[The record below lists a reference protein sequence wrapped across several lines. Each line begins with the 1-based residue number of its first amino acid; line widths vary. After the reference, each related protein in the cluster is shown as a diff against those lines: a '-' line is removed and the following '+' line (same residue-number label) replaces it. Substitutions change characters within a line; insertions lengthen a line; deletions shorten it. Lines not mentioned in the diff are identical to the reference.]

1 MIRNWHKILGY
12 QALLAAAMFA
22 GQATADDESKKTS
35 DKPGALDTKAI
46 KESLDRIEGKLG
58 SIDTLKSDVGGLKKE
73 IELMR
78 QANTGAFTDLDRRIA
93 QLEAKMKGIESRL
106 NQAPT
111 RTANFPPPNGSQAGA
126 APAPTT
132 GRLRL
137 VNSFP
142 SNATVFLNDVA
153 YRLEPGRVAE
163 VTMPAGPYNFWV
175 AVDGFAMVQPPTTGI
190 LAAGA
195 SRTIEIYNR

>member
-22 GQATADDESKKTS
+22 GQATAEGDGKQNS
-35 DKPGALDTKAI
+35 DKPGTVDGKAI

-58 SIDTLKSDVGGLKKE
+58 SIDSLKSDVGGLKKE

-78 QANTGAFTDLDRRIA
+78 QANAGAFTDLDRRIR
-93 QLEAKMKGIESRL
+93 QLEENMKGLETRL
-106 NQAPT
+106 NQAQT
-111 RTANFPPPNGSQAGA
+111 RRANFPPANGSA
-126 APAPTT
+126 APAAT

-153 YRLEPGRVAE
+153 YRLEPGRIAE
-163 VTMPAGPYNFWV
+163 VTLPAGPYNFWV
-175 AVDGFAMVQPPTTGI
+175 AVDGFAMVQPPTAGM

>member
-22 GQATADDESKKTS
+22 GPVAAEEQAKKSSS
-35 DKPGALDTKAI
+35 DQGSNIDWKTLKELLDHIDGKI
-46 KESLDRIEGKLG
+46 GSLDDIKKD
-58 SIDTLKSDVGGLKKE
+58 IGGLKKE

-78 QANTGAFTDLDRRIA
+78 QANGSAFTDLDRRIA
-93 QLEAKMKGIESRL
+93 QLEGKMKSLETRL
-106 NQAPT
+106 SQTPT
-111 RTANFPPPNGSQAGA
+111 RTANFPQTNGSPP
-126 APAPTT
+126 APAPAM

-153 YRLEPGRVAE
+153 YRLEPGRIAE
-163 VTMPAGPYNFWV
+163 VTLPAGPYNFWV
-175 AVDGFAMVQPPTTGI
+175 AVDGFAMVQPPTAGM

-195 SRTIEIYNR
+195 SRTIEIFNR

>member
-1 MIRNWHKILGY
+1 MIRNWYKILGY

-22 GQATADDESKKTS
+22 GQANAEDGKQNS
-35 DKPGALDTKAI
+35 DKPGAIDGKAI
-46 KESLDRIEGKLG
+46 KEQLDRIEGKLG

-78 QANTGAFTDLDRRIA
+78 QANSGAFTEFDRRIG
-93 QLEAKMKGIESRL
+93 QLEAKMKGLETRL

-111 RTANFPPPNGSQAGA
+111 RTANFPPSNGSPA
-126 APAPTT
+126 APAPAT
-132 GRLRL
+132 GKLRL

-153 YRLEPGRVAE
+153 YRLEPGRIAE

-175 AVDGFAMVQPPTTGI
+175 AVDGFAMVQPPTSGM